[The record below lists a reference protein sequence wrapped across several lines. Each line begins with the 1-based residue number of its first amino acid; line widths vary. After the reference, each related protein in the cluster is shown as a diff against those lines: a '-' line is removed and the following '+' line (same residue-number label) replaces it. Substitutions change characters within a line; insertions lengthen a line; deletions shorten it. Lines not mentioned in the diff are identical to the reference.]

1 MKNGFSSLRFC
12 LFCYVKNLNIFIDI
26 AKFASLYCAKVV
38 ASLCYVK
45 FDAKKVVASL
55 SNVKVV
61 AHEQTL
67 DKAQLSKELN
77 KSRERITH
85 FQAICEGVKAKESF
99 HDKIPSFIQLPA
111 TCLQC

>member
-1 MKNGFSSLRFC
+1 M
-12 LFCYVKNLNIFIDI
+12 
-26 AKFASLYCAKVV
+26 
-38 ASLCYVK
+38 
-45 FDAKKVVASL
+45 
-55 SNVKVV
+55 

-67 DKAQLSKELN
+67 DKAQLSQELN